1 MASIK
6 RPDGTPVPGVSPAA
20 MQMGKQTAKNILND
34 LKNRPRK
41 DFVYTDKGSMATIGK
56 SKAIADLRGW
66 RFRGVIAWMRWLVI
80 HIMFLIGF
88 RNRISVLG
96 SWLWAYLTRGRSALL
111 ITGDA
116 EDLIN
121 AITFMEGDEGARV
134 LERISDRNRKRSRSA

>member
-1 MASIK
+1 
-6 RPDGTPVPGVSPAA
+6 VPGVSPAA
-20 MQMGKQTAKNILND
+20 MQMGKQTARNILGD
-34 LKNRPRK
+34 LKDRPRK
-41 DFVYTDKGSMATIGK
+41 NFVYTDKGSMATIGK
-56 SKAIADLRGW
+56 SKAIADIRGW
-66 RFRGVIAWMRWLVI
+66 RFRGVIAWMFWLVV

-121 AITFMEGDEGARV
+121 AITFMEGDESARV
-134 LERISDRNRKRSRSA
+134 LEKISGQKPDASRHA